1 MGRVLCGG
9 YFAVLV
15 GVVGLNGEEHKRGK
29 DRGMGMGYDLEGMR
43 NVGAMVVF
51 EEYVERWW
59 VMLRCISHGVGAFC
73 S

>member
-1 MGRVLCGG
+1 MGWVLCGG

-15 GVVGLNGEEHKRGK
+15 GVVGLIGEEHKRGN
-29 DRGMGMGYDLEGMR
+29 DRDMGMGYGLEGMR
-43 NVGAMVVF
+43 NVVAMVVL

-59 VMLRCISHGVGAFC
+59 VVLHCISHGVGAFG